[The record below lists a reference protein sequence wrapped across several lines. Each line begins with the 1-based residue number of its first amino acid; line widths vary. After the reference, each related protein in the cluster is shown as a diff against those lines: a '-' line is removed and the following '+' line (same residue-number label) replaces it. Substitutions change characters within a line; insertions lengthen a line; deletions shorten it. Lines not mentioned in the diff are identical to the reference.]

1 MINMITMKL
10 FIEIT
15 SVIYDLI
22 PRLWPDLALLGPPRK
37 MTSSQTSRWQGGGR
51 IVWEPCLLTAPNRFG
66 LSQCSFWPQY

>member
-15 SVIYDLI
+15 SVIYDPI

-37 MTSSQTSRWQGGGR
+37 ITSPQTSQFQFNS
-51 IVWEPCLLTAPNRFG
+51 ILFNFIC
-66 LSQCSFWPQY
+66 